1 MRLPAYR
8 KLQVAVTLLIV
19 MMVASSCR
27 VTQSLADPKDI
38 SYIYNPIN
46 NPFNPRYRVFNESAA
61 KSLLS
66 IKIYTTELFFSEANP
81 TGEPLA
87 SLTFTVRLY
96 NDTQGGALS
105 DTARF
110 ETLINKNR
118 AGGEVITTIPLDA
131 SEGAE
136 YTAEVRIMDNVTKR
150 MTQAFVRFDKSSP
163 YSSNN
168 FRVRHHELNSE
179 LFSNVLVKDE
189 YVNLLYPSKSVD
201 TLYVFYY
208 KYFDQI
214 PFAPSV
220 MLPER
225 TVPRE
230 PEIKIPIPWSD
241 TLPIMFPGKG
251 IYLCSIDS
259 NIYQGF
265 TLFNFGDEYPG
276 MTTPAAMIEPLAY
289 LATQDEM
296 NTMRNSQKPKVALDE
311 FWLKRSSNIE
321 RSRELLRIYYNRVVF
336 ANYYFTSYKEGW
348 RTDRGMIYIIYGPP
362 DKVYKNTEG
371 ERWGYRKVE
380 IRSTWGTRSRIRED
394 YLWFNFRNN
403 PNPFTTN
410 DFYLNRSDAA
420 ATFWEQAILSWRNG
434 IVFRL
439 DNPDD
444 I

>member
-1 MRLPAYR
+1 MRLPVYR
-8 KLQVAVTLLIV
+8 KLHVLALLFLV
-19 MMVASSCR
+19 MIAASSCR
-27 VTQSLADPKDI
+27 VTKSVADPKDI
-38 SYIYNPIN
+38 SYIYNPLN
-46 NPFNPRYRVFNESAA
+46 NPFNPRYRVFNESSTT
-61 KSLLS
+61 SLLFIRLS
-66 IKIYTTELFFSEANP
+66 TSELFFSEANP

-87 SLTFTVRLY
+87 SLRFTVRLY
-96 NDTQGGALS
+96 NDTEGGALK
-105 DTARF
+105 DTARY
-110 ETLINKNR
+110 ETTINRNR
-118 AGGEVITTIPLDA
+118 ADSEIITTIPLTAHD
-131 SEGAE
+131 GAE
-136 YTAEVRIMDNVTKR
+136 YTAEVRIMDIITNR
-150 MTQAFVRFDKSSP
+150 MTQTFVRFDKTTP

-168 FRVRHHELNSE
+168 FRVSQHELDGE
-179 LFSNVLVKDE
+179 LFSNVLAKDE
-189 YVNLLYPSKSVD
+189 YVNLRYPAAKVD
-201 TLYVFYY
+201 TLFVFYY
-208 KYFDQI
+208 RYFDQI

-220 MLPER
+220 MIPER

-230 PEIKIPIPWSD
+230 PEMKIPIPWTD

-265 TLFNFGDEYPG
+265 TFFNFGDDYPN
-276 MTTPAAMIEPLAY
+276 MTSPDAMIEPLAY

-296 NTMRNSQKPKVALDE
+296 NDLRNSLKPKVALDE

-348 RTDRGMIYIIYGPP
+348 RTDRGMIYLIYGPP
-362 DKVYKNTEG
+362 DKVYKGTEG
-371 ERWGYRKVE
+371 ERWGYRKIEVK
-380 IRSTWGTRSRIRED
+380 STWGTRSRITED

-403 PNPFTTN
+403 RNPFTTN
-410 DFYLNRSDAA
+410 DFYLNRSDATP
-420 ATFWEQAILSWRNG
+420 TFWEQAILSWRNG